1 VTNFKNFFLGSG
13 HDREVRETLR
23 MHGAVSAAIHR
34 YPLAKQEARTEFI
47 VDTAYEAAEL
57 SGRMPPRSLMI
68 AICELIEGILAFDAP
83 SDFPKPDAIAT
94 LSMEEG
100 VALRAA
106 LSRTLRLVED
116 WDRIS
121 ALWKRK
127 VTAVIAGVLTDLG
140 AAAFRDDHQT
150 ESANTGDAELE
161 VSLVDL
167 CQDLP
172 VLIERAMGTFYDADV
187 VSGPLFQTL
196 RDRLERNIAA
206 ASGINY
212 ERRHAQSRAAVLPTQ
227 QRAASNS
234 ELVNLYLAGTPFTS
248 FFATPVPFSI
258 PERVRFEHTHILA
271 GSGHGKT
278 QTLQR
283 LILSDLTRPE
293 PPSLVIIDSQGE
305 MLQKLTR
312 LGLFDPD
319 EGRLA
324 SRIVVIDP
332 TDVEHPPALNMFD
345 INQERFG
352 RYNIAAREQILNGVI
367 ELYDYIFG
375 ALLGAELTQKQSVIF
390 RYLARL
396 MLTIPGATIHDLIR
410 LMTDATPYL
419 PAIEALPPSVRAFFT
434 LEFADKSFAATK
446 KQILRRLWG
455 ILENPTFERMFTA
468 AENRIDMFDALNSG
482 KVVLVNTAKD
492 FLKAER
498 SSILGRYFIA
508 LTLQAALE
516 RAALPHGERRPAF
529 LYIDEAAEYFDDNID
544 DLLTQAR
551 KYNLGVV
558 FCHQYLDQLTPSL
571 RSSIAAN
578 TSIKLAG
585 GVSDKDA
592 RSLASDMR
600 TSPDFILGQAK
611 QERSTRF
618 ACHVRNLTPSAISLT
633 FPFGALEAQP
643 TMGTAA
649 YRRLREDNRARL
661 TVPFHLAG
669 PSQSPQEPTST
680 SPEPAA
686 ARTEPSPRPKAA
698 SPVPRRSPL
707 VRTPLP
713 PPQRDDDWEG

>member
-23 MHGAVSAAIHR
+23 MHGAVLAALHR
-34 YPLAKQEARTEFI
+34 YPLAEQKARTEFI
-47 VDTAYEAAEL
+47 IDTAYEAAEQ
-57 SGRMPPRSLMI
+57 SGRIPPRSLIM
-68 AICELIEGILAFDAP
+68 AMCELIEGILAFDAP
-83 SDFPKPDAIAT
+83 SDFPEPGVIAT

-100 VALRAA
+100 VALRAD

-121 ALWKRK
+121 TLWKRK
-127 VTAVIAGVLTDLG
+127 VTSVIAGILADLG
-140 AAAFRDDHQT
+140 AAAFRDEQDEASAAGDT
-150 ESANTGDAELE
+150 ELA
-161 VSLVDL
+161 VSLIDL
-167 CQDLP
+167 CQGVP
-172 VLIERAMGTFYDADV
+172 VLIERAMATFYDTDV
-187 VSGPLFQTL
+187 ISGPLFQTL
-196 RDRLERNIAA
+196 RNRLERNLAA

-212 ERRHAQSRAAVLPTQ
+212 ERRHLQHKVAVLPTQ
-227 QRAASNS
+227 HRAASNS
-234 ELVNLYLAGTPFTS
+234 ELIDVYFAGTPFTP

-283 LILSDLTRPE
+283 LILTDLVRPD

-319 EGRLA
+319 EGSLA

-352 RYNIAAREQILNGVI
+352 KYNVAAREQILNGVI

-434 LEFADKSFAATK
+434 LEFSDKSFAATK

-468 AENRIDMFDALNSG
+468 AENRIDMFDALNTG

-516 RAALPHGERRPAF
+516 RAALPEGQRRPAF

-611 QERSTRF
+611 QESSTRF
-618 ACHVRNLTPSAISLT
+618 ACHIRNLTPSAISLT
-633 FPFGALEAQP
+633 FPFGALESQP
-643 TMGTAA
+643 MMSQSAYRQLRDDNSARLSVPLRLETAA
-649 YRRLREDNRARL
+649 AATDAAVSPAPAPRPSAQADTQPQRPAPADNHRRR
-661 TVPFHLAG
+661 
-669 PSQSPQEPTST
+669 
-680 SPEPAA
+680 
-686 ARTEPSPRPKAA
+686 PSPAKPN
-698 SPVPRRSPL
+698 PPPRRG
-707 VRTPLP
+707 
-713 PPQRDDDWEG
+713 DDWDG